1 MTLVAVGSLL
11 LINLTKRHEMQKAHN
26 RLILEENKS
35 KLKQRILDL
44 EQKKT
49 ALEAAKAILA
59 KAKADDADA
68 KAKAKQALLDEKMS
82 NDAMAI
88 KVLSEENVSLKEA
101 EAHIDAE
108 LLSTNAELKGA
119 RIDMLNTEIQLQQNA
134 AGIGEI

>member
-26 RLILEENKS
+26 RLI
-35 KLKQRILDL
+35 L